1 MPTSP
6 ATKVPAT
13 KKAPKPRPPAKEP
26 AALPS
31 LRFYPSK
38 ELHGRLLTV
47 LVQIE
52 QATDATVHR
61 SKLSESVSELTG
73 AGLDYFFLQTLKGA
87 QVGFVTTQAANL
99 GLLGVQQ
106 VMAPVIRNIVARLEH
121 AQLQAIA
128 QGIRKL
134 LQ

>member
-6 ATKVPAT
+6 AAKVPAT
-13 KKAPKPRPPAKEP
+13 KKTPKPGPPAKKP
-26 AALPS
+26 ATLPS

-38 ELHGRLLTV
+38 ELHGRLLAV

-61 SKLSESVSELTG
+61 SKLSDSVCELTG
-73 AGLDYFFLQTLKGA
+73 AGLEYDFLQTLKGA
-87 QVGFVTTQAANL
+87 KVGFVTTQAANI

-106 VMAPVIRNIVARLEH
+106 VMAPVIRNYVPQLDR
-121 AQLQAIA
+121 AQLQALT